1 MLGWLFLPLIPA
13 VAFLAVIA
21 TAFVTRDPELAL
33 YLGGPALLA
42 AVVFFLALRVERF
55 EIDAE
60 GVTVRAPF
68 QRLVIRK
75 FPFANIDLSV
85 LTSRWPYKYGY
96 VFMYAIRE
104 GTPESGIEL
113 GLHFLGK
120 VDLRGLARDD
130 IDWIVKHPGM
140 KVESYA
146 SLEESNSAR
155 EALFESKSRAI
166 KETASVASTT
176 AKSRPNTSLERTR
189 EG

>member
-1 MLGWLFLPLIPA
+1 MLRWLFLPLIPIAAFVA
-13 VAFLAVIA
+13 VVA

-33 YLGGPALLA
+33 YLGGPALFA
-42 AVVFFLALRVERF
+42 AAVFFLALRVERF

-60 GVTVRAPF
+60 GITVRAPF

-75 FPFANIDLSV
+75 FLFANIDLSV
-85 LTSRWPYKYGY
+85 LTSRWPYKDGY
-96 VFMYAIRE
+96 VFMYAIRK

-130 IDWIVKHPGM
+130 IDWIVKHPGL
-140 KVESYA
+140 KVEKDGSD
-146 SLEESNSAR
+146 R
-155 EALFESKSRAI
+155 EALFESKSRYFRERACM
-166 KETASVASTT
+166 ASTP
-176 AKSRPNTSLERTR
+176 AKSWPNTSLERTR